1 MGEKIVKMLWFCT
14 VLLLTT
20 LIWREKLWIFL
31 TVLIWH
37 FWALFGFFEEFE
49 VYNEWHPHQNNKFSR
64 CCGGWTYCSS
74 VWERPHWRYLQRK
87 EEKELVAPKE
97 EIVIM
102 ETPPSVED
110 TLACIATLYH
120 NPNPEDKNRANQ
132 WLQSLQN
139 SVYAW
144 KVNYH
149 EKFVKT
155 QWFGPV

>member
-1 MGEKIVKMLWFCT
+1 MEDI
-14 VLLLTT
+14 
-20 LIWREKLWIFL
+20 
-31 TVLIWH
+31 
-37 FWALFGFFEEFE
+37 
-49 VYNEWHPHQNNKFSR
+49 
-64 CCGGWTYCSS
+64 CS
-74 VWERPHWRYLQRK
+74 E

-97 EIVIM
+97 KIVIM

-144 KVNYH
+144 KVRKIQ
-149 EKFVKT
+149 EFPRCKQV
-155 QWFGPV
+155 

>member
-1 MGEKIVKMLWFCT
+1 
-14 VLLLTT
+14 
-20 LIWREKLWIFL
+20 
-31 TVLIWH
+31 
-37 FWALFGFFEEFE
+37 
-49 VYNEWHPHQNNKFSR
+49 
-64 CCGGWTYCSS
+64 
-74 VWERPHWRYLQRK
+74 
-87 EEKELVAPKE
+87 
-97 EIVIM
+97 M

-149 EKFVKT
+149 EKFRENATVWPCLAVYNFDLTRKIVNYFSLEKNRENVVVLPCFVFDNFDLT
-155 QWFGPV
+155 RKI